1 MLIMIHVR
9 IGKESYKW
17 NTLGRTLYVLDDLML
32 VNYKQYDTIVVNNA
46 HVYPNL
52 KVFANLCKVANV
64 QLLVGGLLNL
74 NTEALLYI
82 SDSFIK
88 SNEL

>member
-1 MLIMIHVR
+1 MIHVR

>member
-1 MLIMIHVR
+1 MIRVQ

-17 NTLGRTLYVLDDLML
+17 DTLGRTLYVLDDLML
-32 VNYKQYDTIVVNNA
+32 VNYKQYDTIVVNDA
-46 HVYPNL
+46 HKYPNL
-52 KVFANLCKVANV
+52 KTFANLCKGANV
-64 QLLVGGLLNL
+64 QLLVGGLLNK
-74 NTEALLYI
+74 NTAELLDI

>member
-1 MLIMIHVR
+1 MI
-9 IGKESYKW
+9 
-17 NTLGRTLYVLDDLML
+17 
-32 VNYKQYDTIVVNNA
+32 QYQIKV
-46 HVYPNL
+46 L